1 MGEYKDRSIETIQK
15 DVENNFKKI
24 DKRGTR
30 DDIEIKQA
38 GIQIC
43 WAYIQAIKS
52 DKSMNYGTWALEP
65 FTILQDNLKKEI
77 NNMTERKLLTRNK
90 DEIYNVANRIDNA
103 EREVLKR
110 LRLNN
115 TNRDSRELVKK
126 SEKEHNGKNIFIM
139 EEGSNL
145 KKQTGNLIFTKES
158 NPVKIHDALKGL
170 FENPNQVYQIDYS
183 KCTNPKIKAI
193 MSKLAGTETCYLRYD
208 EKQKTYTIRNQNGD
222 GISNRAYIWEGVRLT
237 PDGVKQWRAYA
248 EDNKKKE
255 QLSNTSID
263 KVNLLTELEQAMP
276 STKNLSHENRE
287 KLVSATDERLL
298 KLLVDNRKLWY
309 ELHSE
314 PISKL
319 HFATGLMELHL
330 ISGSTERDEIIWK
343 KENKDKLGNAIYDFL
358 DGNEGEYKK
367 YLTQRVHALRQ
378 KLDPLTKITKINVEG
393 PVNNK
398 EKLDKWNILYWIEIF
413 KTTIDKFRESE
424 GDSRLDDDDKYL
436 TKMKQILQ
444 NAEASIKDAENLSKD
459 TIVKNIINPL
469 WNEWAK
475 FKNIGKKISD
485 GNWIVRDNPVYAT
498 HYNYLKNIFFGKKDQ
513 QINNLRKL
521 WNLNRVFDK
530 TETSH
535 LGDEIAK
542 HSDQIDIKT
551 NNQDI
556 NKCLDTIKSKL
567 SAKIDNNGNYTNTKF
582 LDGAY
587 SAAANGRDS
596 LMSWLA
602 QNKMIPANWIN
613 TPLDK
618 DTLKSFD
625 DLCAKLNQ
633 QNELAKNPPETL
645 QSLKEKQHA
654 EKIKLEQKG
663 SKSEDD
669 RKRLQALDFLEKHP
683 EEQKRINQT
692 TLDSLK
698 KELKYGGLV
707 ELTNSCLLKP
717 FVENWWGAKG
727 KNADVYN
734 DIIGYG
740 LWDLN
745 DENAK
750 IAGEIM
756 VEITITVVIAV
767 ATAGMWGAIVAGM
780 LRGLSTGARAAR
792 WVRLANTIRKIVTI
806 WQRSYKALNWAGRA
820 TKLWLQASGLLL
832 EGTAFNAASTMVHS
846 ATQGTSFDTL
856 NLNPLAKENLKTAAF
871 LGALSVSN
879 QLAHTV
885 WKAWAS
891 TRIGINLQKGL
902 EAAKLAKPAARWGQV
917 ASELWAMLAAEQAI
931 NFSFGHDVID
941 PKTWEVHTE
950 RSLLAPTQQ
959 DLIQMIGM
967 ILAFKMVKP
976 ALWHRIEQKMNNGT
990 LEICRSVNPK
1000 EVLVRDKVSQKVVPL
1015 QKYIDSQYN
1024 NYKKTP
1030 EQYKLRNHNQWR
1042 EKQSKHELEILKAQ
1056 EVISKNLNL
1065 LNSPAMKTLGEAK
1078 DIVNLSPND
1087 IKRIQREIWLK
1098 WKEVDG
1104 VFGPKSREALNRYLE
1119 TRKATPETQPT
1130 SKEQAL
1136 FDQFSDKIFS
1146 KEGVKIWNDTY
1157 QYVFEQN
1164 MTANANRKGRIK
1176 LIKNGQTIRSVESDI
1191 NKLPDN
1197 ANGTGFKEHF
1207 NQLREQYINEN
1218 MKVKQNNSSKENFNT
1233 PETSENNLNQQINT
1247 LQKEITQLKGSTSL
1261 SHNDYFTHNKH
1272 NLVGKKFWIDWV
1284 KYEASH
1290 LNKDWSLQIK
1300 QVDWNQN
1307 FSISSFK
1314 QLYDKGQVNWFSDTG
1329 PGSLKSSERNNHD
1342 FLQKL
1347 FNWEKQFLKDNA
1359 RNKELL
1365 RQKESELTE
1374 LKQKVNEID
1383 IKRDSS
1389 DPFKEAK
1396 ESMTPEQKENR
1407 DTSSKTIDLN
1417 FQKAEKW
1424 EINWKSIKLDWV
1436 TKTRRHSVLFMEVT
1450 RNAISRRS
1458 KQNLKIDKS
1467 FVLKLKEKLGEIKK
1481 QFKDLL
1487 SKFWEQWQYLN
1498 KKIDEFLKK
1507 EDLPNNKEKKEDLP
1521 NNKEKEEPLQK
1532 ENPSSN
1538 KEGIDFQQD
1547 LLVKQYF
1554 KDYWKPEHKIEIGN
1568 GVILETTNVI
1578 EQGSRKYL
1586 IWYVKKGSDLHL
1598 RLFYRSNSEGV
1609 WRSCPWNRLDSM
1621 FSKWEEILNSSYE
1634 TTTRVDPRIGK
1645 QFDNLPVTTYEGGIN
1660 PISGHSGVE
1669 PYERYQS
1676 FTPLRKEMISEVN
1689 VKKLSRYDNAV
1700 KFYMGKESS
1709 DVILA
1714 YNSLE
1719 IPWLDYKAMSPKSWA
1734 NYSYQHDFLWN
1745 VEVEVYS
1752 MQYNGKPVDIHFARS
1767 EQSPD
1772 KVWIENIV
1780 YSDAKLNSFGIYDKQ
1795 INAGPLT
1802 AKPIDYESQV
1812 PFDMR
1817 WNPHLWGNY
1826 IDIRDLYQGTPII
1839 KQYKQLKN
1847 IQS

>member
-1 MGEYKDRSIETIQK
+1 MGEYKDRSIATIQH
-15 DVENNFKKI
+15 DVEKQFDKIEKKNGI
-24 DKRGTR
+24 WIR
-30 DDIEIKQA
+30 DDLEIAQA
-38 GIQIC
+38 GIKIC
-43 WAYIQAIKS
+43 WAYIHAIKS
-52 DKSMNYGTWALEP
+52 DKSMNYGKWALGPLRELQKQLQTEIDTTMTGRKF
-65 FTILQDNLKKEI
+65 FTN
-77 NNMTERKLLTRNK
+77 NK
-90 DEIYNVANRIDNA
+90 DQIYNIANRIDNA
-103 EREVLKR
+103 EREVLKM
-110 LRLNN
+110 LWLNN
-115 TNRDSRELVKK
+115 TNRDSRNVVKK
-126 SEKEHNGKNIFIM
+126 AQEVHKGKKIFTM
-139 EEGSNL
+139 EGGENY
-145 KKQTGNLIFTKES
+145 KNQTGNIIFTKEA

-208 EKQKTYTIRNQNGD
+208 AKQKTYTIRNQNGD

-263 KVNLLTELEQAMP
+263 KSNLLKELKEAMP
-276 STKNLSHENRE
+276 STEKLSANNRE
-287 KLVSATDERLL
+287 KLVKETDRRLWE
-298 KLLVDNRKLWY
+298 LLVDARRLWY
-309 ELHSE
+309 ELHNE

-319 HFATGLMELHL
+319 HFGSGLMELHL

-343 KENKDKLGNAIYDFL
+343 DDNTKLDNTKLDKAKLDKAIYDFL

-367 YLTQRVHALRQ
+367 YLTQRVNKIWQ
-378 KLDPLTKITKINVEG
+378 KLAPLTKVTKINVEG

-413 KTTIDKFRESE
+413 KTTIDNFRASE
-424 GDSRLDDDDKYL
+424 GDSRLDNDDKYL

-444 NAEASIKDAENLSKD
+444 NAESSIKDAKNLSKD

-469 WNEWAK
+469 WSEWAK
-475 FKNIGKKISD
+475 FKNIVKTIS
-485 GNWIVRDNPVYAT
+485 GGSWMVRKNPVYYT
-498 HYNYLKNIFFGKKDQ
+498 HYNYLINIFFGKKAE
-513 QINNLRKL
+513 QINSLRQL

-542 HSDQIDIKT
+542 HADQIDIKT

-556 NKCLDTIKSKL
+556 NKCINTIKSKL

-613 TPLDK
+613 TSLDK

-633 QNELAKNPPETL
+633 QKKLAENPPETL

-683 EEQKRINQT
+683 EEQKRINQA
-692 TLDSLK
+692 TLNSLK

-727 KNADVYN
+727 KNANVYN

-740 LWDLN
+740 LWDLS

-750 IAGEIM
+750 IAGEII
-756 VEITITVVIAV
+756 VEIAITVAIAV
-767 ATAGMWGAIVAGM
+767 ATGGMWGAIVAGM
-780 LRGLSTGARAAR
+780 LRGLATGARAAR
-792 WVRLANTIRKIVTI
+792 WVRLANTIRKVVTI
-806 WQRSYKALNWAGRA
+806 WQRSYKALNWTGRA
-820 TKLWLQASGLLL
+820 AKLWLQASGLLL
-832 EGTAFNAASTMVHS
+832 EGTAFNAASNMVHS
-846 ATQGTSFDTL
+846 AMHGTSFDTL

-871 LGALSVSN
+871 LGALSVGN

-885 WKAWAS
+885 WKVWAS

-917 ASELWAMLAAEQAI
+917 ASELWAMLVAEQAI
-931 NFSFGHDVID
+931 NFCFGHDVID

-950 RSLLAPTQQ
+950 ISPHAPTQQ

-1042 EKQSKHELEILKAQ
+1042 EKQSKHESEIRNAQ
-1056 EVISKNLNL
+1056 ELIIENTNL
-1065 LNSPAMKTLGEAK
+1065 LNSSAMTTLGKAK
-1078 DIVNLSPND
+1078 DIVNLSSND

-1104 VFGPKSREALNRYLE
+1104 VFGPKSREALSRYLE
-1119 TRKATPETQPT
+1119 NLKATPETQT
-1130 SKEQAL
+1130 KSKKQAL

-1146 KEGVKIWNDTY
+1146 KEGVKIWNDSY

-1164 MTANANRKGRIK
+1164 MTANTNRKGRIK

-1197 ANGTGFKEHF
+1197 ANGNGFKKHF
-1207 NQLREQYINEN
+1207 NQLRKQYINEN
-1218 MKVKQNNSSKENFNT
+1218 MKVKQKNPSEENFNA
-1233 PETSENNLNQQINT
+1233 PET
-1247 LQKEITQLKGSTSL
+1247 
-1261 SHNDYFTHNKH
+1261 
-1272 NLVGKKFWIDWV
+1272 
-1284 KYEASH
+1284 
-1290 LNKDWSLQIK
+1290 
-1300 QVDWNQN
+1300 
-1307 FSISSFK
+1307 
-1314 QLYDKGQVNWFSDTG
+1314 
-1329 PGSLKSSERNNHD
+1329 
-1342 FLQKL
+1342 
-1347 FNWEKQFLKDNA
+1347 NA
-1359 RNKELL
+1359 RNNELL
-1365 RQKESELTE
+1365 NQKESEFIE
-1374 LKQKVNEID
+1374 PKQKVNEID

-1407 DTSSKTIDLN
+1407 DKSSKMIDLN

-1424 EINWKSIKLDWV
+1424 ETNWESIKLDWV
-1436 TKTRRHSVLFMEVT
+1436 TKTRWNSVLFMEVT

-1467 FVLKLKEKLGEIKK
+1467 FVLKLKEKLGEIKT

-1507 EDLPNNKEKKEDLP
+1507 ENLPNNKEKK
-1521 NNKEKEEPLQK
+1521 EPLQK

-1547 LLVKQYF
+1547 LLVNQYF
-1554 KDYWKPEHKIEIGN
+1554 EIYWKPEHKIEIGN

-1578 EQGSRKYL
+1578 KQGSRQYL

-1609 WRSCPWNRLDSM
+1609 WRSCPWNRLSPG
-1621 FSKWEEILNSSYE
+1621 FSKWEEIPNSSYE

-1645 QFDNLPVTTYEGGIN
+1645 QFDNLPVTIDVGGIN
-1660 PISGHSGVE
+1660 PILGPSGVE
-1669 PYERYQS
+1669 LYQRYQS
-1676 FTPLRKEMISEVN
+1676 FTPLRKEMISEIN
-1689 VKKLSRYDNAV
+1689 VEKLSRYNNAV
-1700 KFYMGKESS
+1700 EFYMNKDSS

-1752 MQYNGKPVDIHFARS
+1752 MQYNGNPVDIHFARAKH
-1767 EQSPD
+1767 SPD
-1772 KVWIENIV
+1772 KVRIENIV
-1780 YSDAKLNSFGIYDKQ
+1780 YSDAKLNSFGTYDKQ

-1802 AKPIDYESQV
+1802 AKPIDYDSQV

-1817 WNPHLWGNY
+1817 WNPHLWRDY
-1826 IDIRDLYQGTPII
+1826 IDIRDLYQGNPII

>member
-1 MGEYKDRSIETIQK
+1 MTTYQDRTIETIQK
-15 DVENNFKKI
+15 DVENSFKKI

-30 DDIEIKQA
+30 DDLEIAQA

-43 WAYIQAIKS
+43 WAYIHAIKS
-52 DKSMNYGTWALEP
+52 DKSLNYGKWALEP
-65 FTILQDNLKKEI
+65 LRKLQEELKGKI
-77 NNMTERKLLTRNK
+77 KTMTESKLFTNNK
-90 DEIYNVANRIDNA
+90 DQIYNTANKIDNA
-103 EREVLKR
+103 EKEVLKR
-110 LRLNN
+110 LWLNN
-115 TNRDSRELVKK
+115 TNRDSRNIVKK
-126 SEKEHNGKNIFIM
+126 AQEVHKGKKIFTM
-139 EEGSNL
+139 EGGENY
-145 KKQTGNLIFTKES
+145 KNQTGNIIFTKEA
-158 NPVKIHDALKGL
+158 NPSTVKIHDALKGL
-170 FENPNQVYQIDYS
+170 FKNPNQVYQIDYS

-208 EKQKTYTIRNQNGD
+208 AKQKTYTIRNQNGD
-222 GISNRAYIWEGVRLT
+222 GISNRAYIWEGVRLI

-255 QLSNTSID
+255 QLSNISID
-263 KVNLLTELEQAMP
+263 KDNLLKELKEAMP
-276 STKNLSHENRE
+276 STE
-287 KLVSATDERLL
+287 KLNVNDRETLVKKTDKRLWE
-298 KLLVDNRKLWY
+298 LLVDARRLWY
-309 ELHSE
+309 ELHNE

-319 HFATGLMELHL
+319 HFDSGLMELHL

-343 KENKDKLGNAIYDFL
+343 DDNTKLDNTKLDKAIYDFL
-358 DGNEGEYKK
+358 DRNEGEYKK
-367 YLTQRVHALRQ
+367 YLTQRVHKIWQ
-378 KLDPLTKITKINVEG
+378 KLAPLTKVTKINVEG

-413 KTTIDKFRESE
+413 KNTIDNFRASE
-424 GDSRLDDDDKYL
+424 GDSLFDNDDRYL
-436 TKMKQILQ
+436 TNMKQILQ
-444 NAEASIKDAENLSKD
+444 NAESSIKDAKNLSKD

-469 WNEWAK
+469 WSEWAK
-475 FKNIGKKISD
+475 FKNIHKTISD
-485 GNWIVRDNPVYAT
+485 GNWRVIDNPNYTT
-498 HYNYLKNIFFGKKDQ
+498 HYNYLKNIFFGKKAE
-513 QINNLRKL
+513 QINSLRQL
-521 WNLNRVFDK
+521 WNLNRIFDK

-542 HSDQIDIKT
+542 YADKIDIKT
-551 NNQDI
+551 NNQEI
-556 NKCLDTIKSKL
+556 NKCIDTIKTKL

-613 TPLDK
+613 TSLDK

-633 QNELAKNPPETL
+633 QKKLAKNPPETL

-654 EKIKLEQKG
+654 EKLKLEQKG

-683 EEQKRINQT
+683 KEQKRINQA

-740 LWDLN
+740 LWDLS

-750 IAGEIM
+750 IAGEII
-756 VEITITVVIAV
+756 VEIAITAAIAV
-767 ATAGMWGAIVAGM
+767 ATGGMWGAIVAGM
-780 LRGLSTGARAAR
+780 LRGLATGARAAR
-792 WVRLANTIRKIVTI
+792 WVRLANMIRKIVTI
-806 WQRSYKALNWAGRA
+806 WQRSYKALNWTGRA

-832 EGTAFNAASTMVHS
+832 EGTAFNAASTMVH
-846 ATQGTSFDTL
+846 AAMQGTSLDNL
-856 NLNPLAKENLKTAAF
+856 NLNPTSTENLKTAAF
-871 LGALSVSN
+871 LGALSVGN
-879 QLAHTV
+879 QITQTLWKV
-885 WKAWAS
+885 WGS

-902 EAAKLAKPAARWGQV
+902 KAAKLANPAARWGQV
-917 ASELWAMLAAEQAI
+917 VSELWAMLAAEQAI

-950 RSLLAPTQQ
+950 RSADAPTQQ

-976 ALWHRIEQKMNNGT
+976 TLWHRIEQKMNHGT

-1042 EKQSKHELEILKAQ
+1042 EKQSKHESEIRNAK
-1056 EVISKNLNL
+1056 EVISKNPNL
-1065 LNSPAMKTLGEAK
+1065 LNSPAMRSLGEAK

-1087 IKRIQREIWLK
+1087 IRRIQKEIWLK

-1119 TRKATPETQPT
+1119 NLKVTPEAQPT
-1130 SKEQAL
+1130 SKDQDL
-1136 FDQFSDKIFS
+1136 SDQFSDKIFS

-1164 MTANANRKGRIK
+1164 MTANANRKGSIK

-1197 ANGTGFKEHF
+1197 ANGTGFKERF
-1207 NQLREQYINEN
+1207 NQLRKQYITEN
-1218 MKVKQNNSSKENFNT
+1218 TKVNQNNSSKKNFNA
-1233 PETSENNLNQQINT
+1233 PETSENNLNQQIDIN
-1247 LQKEITQLKGSTSL
+1247 QKETSSLEGSGRL
-1261 SHNDYFTHNKH
+1261 SHNDYFTQHKQS
-1272 NLVGKKFWIDWV
+1272 LVGKKFWIDWV

-1314 QLYDKGQVNWFSDTG
+1314 QLYDKGQVNGFSDTG
-1329 PGSLKSSERNNHD
+1329 PGSLKSFERNNHD

-1347 FNWEKQFLKDNA
+1347 FNWEKQFLNDNA

-1365 RQKESELTE
+1365 NQKEA
-1374 LKQKVNEID
+1374 
-1383 IKRDSS
+1383 

-1424 EINWKSIKLDWV
+1424 EINWESIKLDWV
-1436 TKTRRHSVLFMEVT
+1436 TKTQWNSVLFMEVT

-1467 FVLKLKEKLGEIKK
+1467 FVLKLKEKLGEIKI

-1498 KKIDEFLKK
+1498 KKIDDFLKK
-1507 EDLPNNKEKKEDLP
+1507 EDLANNKEKKEDLP

-1547 LLVKQYF
+1547 LLVKQYSEI
-1554 KDYWKPEHKIEIGN
+1554 YWKPKHKIEIGN
-1568 GVILETTNVI
+1568 GVILETTDVI
-1578 EQGSRKYL
+1578 QQDSRQYL

-1609 WRSCPWNRLDSM
+1609 WRSCPWNRLDSG
-1621 FSKWEEILNSSYE
+1621 FSKWEEIPNYSYE

-1660 PISGHSGVE
+1660 PISGPSGVE
-1669 PYERYQS
+1669 LYKRYQS
-1676 FTPLRKEMISEVN
+1676 FTPLRKEMISEIN
-1689 VKKLSRYDNAV
+1689 VEKLSRYDNAV
-1700 KFYMGKESS
+1700 EFYINKHSS
-1709 DVILA
+1709 EVTSA
-1714 YNSLE
+1714 YDSLE

-1752 MQYNGKPVDIHFARS
+1752 MQYNGKPVDIHFART

-1802 AKPIDYESQV
+1802 AKPIDYERQV

-1817 WNPHLWGNY
+1817 WNPHLWGKY

-1847 IQS
+1847 ISS

>member
-15 DVENNFKKI
+15 DVKEQFNKIEENN
-24 DKRGTR
+24 GAWTR
-30 DDIEIKQA
+30 DDIEIRQA

-43 WAYIQAIKS
+43 WAYIQAIQS
-52 DKSMNYGTWALEP
+52 DKSMNYGKWALEP

-77 NNMTERKLLTRNK
+77 RNMTERRRLTHNK

-358 DGNEGEYKK
+358 DENEGEYKK

-1347 FNWEKQFLKDNA
+1347 FNWEKQILKDNA

-1365 RQKESELTE
+1365 RQKES
-1374 LKQKVNEID
+1374 
-1383 IKRDSS
+1383 
-1389 DPFKEAK
+1389 
-1396 ESMTPEQKENR
+1396 
-1407 DTSSKTIDLN
+1407 
-1417 FQKAEKW
+1417 
-1424 EINWKSIKLDWV
+1424 
-1436 TKTRRHSVLFMEVT
+1436 
-1450 RNAISRRS
+1450 
-1458 KQNLKIDKS
+1458 
-1467 FVLKLKEKLGEIKK
+1467 
-1481 QFKDLL
+1481 
-1487 SKFWEQWQYLN
+1487 
-1498 KKIDEFLKK
+1498 
-1507 EDLPNNKEKKEDLP
+1507 
-1521 NNKEKEEPLQK
+1521 
-1532 ENPSSN
+1532 
-1538 KEGIDFQQD
+1538 
-1547 LLVKQYF
+1547 
-1554 KDYWKPEHKIEIGN
+1554 
-1568 GVILETTNVI
+1568 
-1578 EQGSRKYL
+1578 
-1586 IWYVKKGSDLHL
+1586 
-1598 RLFYRSNSEGV
+1598 
-1609 WRSCPWNRLDSM
+1609 
-1621 FSKWEEILNSSYE
+1621 
-1634 TTTRVDPRIGK
+1634 
-1645 QFDNLPVTTYEGGIN
+1645 
-1660 PISGHSGVE
+1660 
-1669 PYERYQS
+1669 
-1676 FTPLRKEMISEVN
+1676 
-1689 VKKLSRYDNAV
+1689 
-1700 KFYMGKESS
+1700 
-1709 DVILA
+1709 
-1714 YNSLE
+1714 
-1719 IPWLDYKAMSPKSWA
+1719 
-1734 NYSYQHDFLWN
+1734 
-1745 VEVEVYS
+1745 
-1752 MQYNGKPVDIHFARS
+1752 
-1767 EQSPD
+1767 
-1772 KVWIENIV
+1772 
-1780 YSDAKLNSFGIYDKQ
+1780 
-1795 INAGPLT
+1795 
-1802 AKPIDYESQV
+1802 
-1812 PFDMR
+1812 
-1817 WNPHLWGNY
+1817 
-1826 IDIRDLYQGTPII
+1826 
-1839 KQYKQLKN
+1839 
-1847 IQS
+1847 

>member
-1 MGEYKDRSIETIQK
+1 MTTYQDRSIETIQK
-15 DVENNFKKI
+15 DVENRFKKI

-30 DDIEIKQA
+30 DDLEIAQA

-43 WAYIQAIKS
+43 WAYIHAIKS
-52 DKSMNYGTWALEP
+52 DKSLNYGKWALDP
-65 FTILQDNLKKEI
+65 L
-77 NNMTERKLLTRNK
+77 RKLQEELKEDIKVMTTPKLFTNNK
-90 DEIYNVANRIDNA
+90 DQIYNTANKIDNA
-103 EREVLKR
+103 EKEVLKR
-110 LRLNN
+110 LWLNN
-115 TNRDSRELVKK
+115 TNRDSRNIVKK
-126 SEKEHNGKNIFIM
+126 AQEVHKGKKIFTM
-139 EEGSNL
+139 EGGENY
-145 KKQTGNLIFTKES
+145 KNQTGNIIFTKEA
-158 NPVKIHDALKGL
+158 NPSTVKIHDALKGL
-170 FENPNQVYQIDYS
+170 FKNPNQVYQIDYS

-208 EKQKTYTIRNQNGD
+208 AKQKTYTIRNQNGD
-222 GISNRAYIWEGVRLT
+222 GISNRAYIWEGVRLI

-255 QLSNTSID
+255 QLSKNASID
-263 KVNLLTELEQAMP
+263 KNNLLKELKEAMP
-276 STKNLSHENRE
+276 STE
-287 KLVSATDERLL
+287 KLNANDRETLVKETDRRLWE
-298 KLLVDNRKLWY
+298 LLVDARRLWY
-309 ELHSE
+309 ELHNE

-319 HFATGLMELHL
+319 HFDSGLMELHL

-343 KENKDKLGNAIYDFL
+343 DDNTKLDNTKLDKAKLDKAIYDFL

-367 YLTQRVHALRQ
+367 YLTQRVHKIWQ
-378 KLDPLTKITKINVEG
+378 KLAPLTKVTKINVEG
-393 PVNNK
+393 AVNNK

-413 KTTIDKFRESE
+413 KNTIDNFRASE
-424 GDSRLDDDDKYL
+424 GNSLFDNDDRYL
-436 TKMKQILQ
+436 TNMKQILQ
-444 NAEASIKDAENLSKD
+444 NAESSIKDAKNLSKD

-469 WNEWAK
+469 WSKWAK
-475 FKNIGKKISD
+475 FKNIHKTISD
-485 GNWIVRDNPVYAT
+485 GNWRVIDNPNYTT
-498 HYNYLKNIFFGKKDQ
+498 HYNYLKNIFFGKKAE
-513 QINNLRKL
+513 QINSLRQL
-521 WNLNRVFDK
+521 WNLNRIFDK

-542 HSDQIDIKT
+542 YADKIDIKT
-551 NNQDI
+551 NNQEI
-556 NKCLDTIKSKL
+556 NKCIDTIKTKL
-567 SAKIDNNGNYTNTKF
+567 SAQIDNNGNYTNTKF

-613 TPLDK
+613 TSLDK

-633 QNELAKNPPETL
+633 QKKLAKNPPETL

-654 EKIKLEQKG
+654 EKLKLEQKG

-683 EEQKRINQT
+683 EEQKRINQA

-707 ELTNSCLLKP
+707 ALTNSCLLKP

-740 LWDLN
+740 LWDLS

-750 IAGEIM
+750 IAGEII
-756 VEITITVVIAV
+756 VEIAITVAIAV
-767 ATAGMWGAIVAGM
+767 ATGGMGGAIVAGM
-780 LRGLSTGARAAR
+780 LRGLATGARAAR

-806 WQRSYKALNWAGRA
+806 WQRSYKALNWTGRA

-832 EGTAFNAASTMVHS
+832 EGTAFNAASNMVHS
-846 ATQGTSFDTL
+846 AMHGTSFDTL

-879 QLAHTV
+879 YLTSIV
-885 WKAWAS
+885 WKVWGS

-902 EAAKLAKPAARWGQV
+902 KAAKLAKPAARWGQV
-917 ASELWAMLAAEQAI
+917 ASELWAMIAAEQAI

-950 RSLLAPTQQ
+950 KSIHAPTQQ

-967 ILAFKMVKP
+967 ILAFKHVNP
-976 ALWHRIEQKMNNGT
+976 TLWHRIEQKMNNRT

-1000 EVLVRDKVSQKVVPL
+1000 EVLIRDKTSQKVVPL

-1024 NYKKTP
+1024 NYKMTP

-1042 EKQSKHELEILKAQ
+1042 EKQSKHESEIRNAKKLII
-1056 EVISKNLNL
+1056 ENTNL
-1065 LNSPAMKTLGEAK
+1065 LKSPAMRSLGEAK

-1104 VFGPKSREALNRYLE
+1104 VFGPKSREALSRYLE
-1119 TRKATPETQPT
+1119 NLKATP
-1130 SKEQAL
+1130 
-1136 FDQFSDKIFS
+1136 
-1146 KEGVKIWNDTY
+1146 
-1157 QYVFEQN
+1157 
-1164 MTANANRKGRIK
+1164 
-1176 LIKNGQTIRSVESDI
+1176 
-1191 NKLPDN
+1191 
-1197 ANGTGFKEHF
+1197 
-1207 NQLREQYINEN
+1207 NEN
-1218 MKVKQNNSSKENFNT
+1218 MKVNQNNSSKENFNA
-1233 PETSENNLNQQINT
+1233 PKTSENNLNQEIDIN
-1247 LQKEITQLKGSTSL
+1247 QKETSSLEGSGKF
-1261 SHNDYFTHNKH
+1261 SHNDYFTQHKQS
-1272 NLVGKKFWIDWV
+1272 LVGKKFWIDWV

-1329 PGSLKSSERNNHD
+1329 PGSLKSFERNNHD

-1347 FNWEKQFLKDNA
+1347 FNWEKQFLNDNA

-1365 RQKESELTE
+1365 NQKEA
-1374 LKQKVNEID
+1374 
-1383 IKRDSS
+1383 

-1407 DTSSKTIDLN
+1407 DTSSKMIDLN

-1424 EINWKSIKLDWV
+1424 EINWESIKLDWV
-1436 TKTRRHSVLFMEVT
+1436 TKTQWNSVLFMEVT

-1467 FVLKLKEKLGEIKK
+1467 FVLKLKEKLGEIKT

-1498 KKIDEFLKK
+1498 KKIDDFL
-1507 EDLPNNKEKKEDLP
+1507 KKEDLP

-1554 KDYWKPEHKIEIGN
+1554 KDYWKPKHKIEIGN

-1578 EQGSRKYL
+1578 KQGSREYL

-1609 WRSCPWNRLDSM
+1609 WRSCPWNRSEGG
-1621 FSKWEEILNSSYE
+1621 FSKWEGIPNYSYE

-1645 QFDNLPVTTYEGGIN
+1645 QFDKLPVTIDVRGIN
-1660 PISGHSGVE
+1660 PISGPRGVE
-1669 PYERYQS
+1669 SSERYQS
-1676 FTPLRKEMISEVN
+1676 FEPLREEMKVEIN
-1689 VKKLSRYDNAV
+1689 VEKLSYYDNAV
-1700 KFYMGKESS
+1700 EFYMNKHSS
-1709 DVILA
+1709 EVTSA
-1714 YNSLE
+1714 YDSLE
-1719 IPWLDYKAMSPKSWA
+1719 IPWLDYKAMSPKPWA

-1752 MQYNGKPVDIHFARS
+1752 MQYNGKPVDIHFARAK
-1767 EQSPD
+1767 QSPD

-1780 YSDAKLNSFGIYDKQ
+1780 YSDAKLNSFGTYDKQ

-1802 AKPIDYESQV
+1802 AKPIDYERQV

-1817 WNPHLWGNY
+1817 WNPHLWGHY

-1847 IQS
+1847 I

>member
-1 MGEYKDRSIETIQK
+1 MQ
-15 DVENNFKKI
+15 
-24 DKRGTR
+24 
-30 DDIEIKQA
+30 
-38 GIQIC
+38 
-43 WAYIQAIKS
+43 
-52 DKSMNYGTWALEP
+52 
-65 FTILQDNLKKEI
+65 
-77 NNMTERKLLTRNK
+77 
-90 DEIYNVANRIDNA
+90 
-103 EREVLKR
+103 REVLKR

-139 EEGSNL
+139 EGGSNL
-145 KKQTGNLIFTKES
+145 TKQTGNLIFTKES

-170 FENPNQVYQIDYS
+170 FKNPNQFYQIDYS
-183 KCTNPKIKAI
+183 KCTHPKIKAI

-208 EKQKTYTIRNQNGD
+208 AEQKTYTIRNQNGD
-222 GISNRAYIWEGVRLT
+222 GISNRAYIWEGVRLI
-237 PDGVKQWRAYA
+237 PDGVRQWRGYA
-248 EDNKKKE
+248 EEKKNKE
-255 QLSNTSID
+255 YLSKNASID
-263 KVNLLTELEQAMP
+263 KNNLLKELEKSMP
-276 STKNLSHENRE
+276 STKELSVTDRE
-287 KLVSATDERLL
+287 KLLKETDKRLWY
-298 KLLVDNRKLWY
+298 LLAQAKKLWY
-309 ELHSE
+309 ELHNE

-319 HFATGLMELHL
+319 QLSSWLMELHL
-330 ISGSTERDEIIWK
+330 ISWSSERDEKIWT
-343 KENKDKLGNAIYDFL
+343 NNNVLGEKIYDFL
-358 DGNEGEYKK
+358 DGNEGEYKT
-367 YLTQRVHALRQ
+367 YLTQRVHALWQ
-378 KLDPLTKITKINVEG
+378 KLDPLTKITKINVEW

-398 EKLDKWNILYWIEIF
+398 EKLDKWNILYWIEIL
-413 KTTIDKFRESE
+413 KTTIDNFRASE
-424 GDSRLDDDDKYL
+424 GDSRLDNDDKYL
-436 TKMKQILQ
+436 TKMKKILQ
-444 NAEASIKDAENLSKD
+444 NAESSIKDAENLSKVN
-459 TIVKNIINPL
+459 IIKNIINPL
-469 WNEWAK
+469 WSEWAK
-475 FKNIGKKISD
+475 FKNIHKTISD
-485 GNWIVRDNPVYAT
+485 GNWRVIDNPNYTT
-498 HYNYLKNIFFGKKDQ
+498 HYNYLKNVFFGKKDQ
-513 QINNLRKL
+513 QINSLRQL
-521 WNLNRVFDK
+521 WNLNRIFDK

-542 HSDQIDIKT
+542 HADEIDIKT
-551 NNQDI
+551 NNQEI
-556 NKCLDTIKSKL
+556 NKCIDTIKTKL
-567 SAKIDNNGNYTNTKF
+567 SAQIDKKGNYTNTKF

-602 QNKMIPANWIN
+602 QNKMIPTSWIN
-613 TPLDK
+613 TSLDK

-625 DLCAKLNQ
+625 DLCSKLNQ
-633 QNELAKNPPETL
+633 QKKLAENPPETL

-654 EKIKLEQKG
+654 EKIKLEQKA

-669 RKRLQALDFLEKHP
+669 LKRLQALDFLEKHP
-683 EEQKRINQT
+683 EEQKRINQA

-707 ELTNSCLLKP
+707 ELTNSCLLKS

-740 LWDLN
+740 LWDLS

-750 IAGEIM
+750 IAGEII
-756 VEITITVVIAV
+756 VEIAITVAIAV
-767 ATAGMWGAIVAGM
+767 ATGGMWGAIVAGM
-780 LRGLSTGARAAR
+780 LRGLATGARAAR
-792 WVRLANTIRKIVTI
+792 WVKLANTIRKVVTI
-806 WQRSYKALNWAGRA
+806 WQRSYKALNWTGRA

-832 EGTAFNAASTMVHS
+832 EGTAFNAASNMVHS
-846 ATQGTSFDTL
+846 AMHGTSLDTL
-856 NLNPLAKENLKTAAF
+856 NLNPLAKENIKTAAF

-885 WKAWAS
+885 WKVWAS

-902 EAAKLAKPAARWGQV
+902 ETAKLTAPTARWGQV
-917 ASELWAMLAAEQAI
+917 ASELWAMIAAEQAI
-931 NFSFGHDVID
+931 NLTFGHDVID
-941 PKTWEVHTE
+941 PETWEVKTE
-950 RSLLAPTQQ
+950 KSLHAPTQQ

-976 ALWHRIEQKMNNGT
+976 TLWHRIEQKMNNGT
-990 LEICRSVNPK
+990 LEICRSINPK
-1000 EVLVRDKVSQKVVPL
+1000 EVLVRDKASQKVIPL
-1015 QKYIDSQYN
+1015 QEYIDSQYN
-1024 NYKKTP
+1024 NYKMSP

-1056 EVISKNLNL
+1056 EVISTNPNL
-1065 LNSPAMKTLGEAK
+1065 LTSQAMRTLGEAK

-1104 VFGPKSREALNRYLE
+1104 IFGPKSSEALSRYLE
-1119 TRKATPETQPT
+1119 TLKTAPEAQPT
-1130 SKEQAL
+1130 SKEQDL

-1218 MKVKQNNSSKENFNT
+1218 IKEKQNNTSMENMNT
-1233 PETSENNLNQQINT
+1233 PEISENNFTQQIDLT
-1247 LQKEITQLKGSTSL
+1247 QKETSL
-1261 SHNDYFTHNKH
+1261 PEERARRSYNEYFTQHKQS
-1272 NLVGKKFWIDWV
+1272 LVGKKFWIDWV

-1300 QVDWNQN
+1300 QVDGNQN

-1329 PGSLKSSERNNHD
+1329 PGSLKRFERNNHD
-1342 FLQKL
+1342 LLQKL
-1347 FNWEKQFLKDNA
+1347 FNWEKQFLKENSN
-1359 RNKELL
+1359 NKELL
-1365 RQKESELTE
+1365 KQKESELTE

-1407 DTSSKTIDLN
+1407 DKSSKTIDLN

-1424 EINWKSIKLDWV
+1424 ETNWESIKLDWV
-1436 TKTRRHSVLFMEVT
+1436 TKTRWNSILFMEVT

-1467 FVLKLKEKLGEIKK
+1467 FVLKLKEKLGEIKT

-1487 SKFWEQWQYLN
+1487 RKFWKEWQYLN

-1507 EDLPNNKEKKEDLP
+1507 EDLPNNKEKKEP
-1521 NNKEKEEPLQK
+1521 FQK
-1532 ENPSSN
+1532 ENPFSN
-1538 KEGIDFQQD
+1538 KEGIDFQQKQ
-1547 LLVKQYF
+1547 LVNRYF
-1554 KDYWKPEHKIEIGN
+1554 KIYWKPEHKIEIGN

-1578 EQGSRKYL
+1578 EQGSRQYL

-1609 WRSCPWNRLDSM
+1609 WRSCPWNRLDRG
-1621 FSKWEEILNSSYE
+1621 FSKWEEIPNSSYE

-1645 QFDNLPVTTYEGGIN
+1645 QFDNLPVTIDVGGIN
-1660 PISGHSGVE
+1660 PILGPSGVE
-1669 PYERYQS
+1669 LYQRYQS
-1676 FTPLRKEMISEVN
+1676 FTPLRKEMISEIN
-1689 VKKLSRYDNAV
+1689 VEKLSRYNNAV
-1700 KFYMGKESS
+1700 EFYMNKDSS

-1752 MQYNGKPVDIHFARS
+1752 MQYNGNPVDIHFARAK
-1767 EQSPD
+1767 QSPD

-1780 YSDAKLNSFGIYDKQ
+1780 YSDAELNSFGTYDKQ

-1802 AKPIDYESQV
+1802 AKPIDYKSQV
-1812 PFDMR
+1812 PFDMI
-1817 WNPHLWGNY
+1817 WNPRLWENY

-1847 IQS
+1847 IES

>member
-1 MGEYKDRSIETIQK
+1 MTAYQDRSIETIQK
-15 DVENNFKKI
+15 DVENRFKKI
-24 DKRGTR
+24 DKRGIR
-30 DDIEIKQA
+30 DDLEIAQA
-38 GIQIC
+38 GIKTC
-43 WAYIQAIKS
+43 WAYIHSIKS
-52 DKSMNYGTWALEP
+52 DKSINYGEWALSP
-65 FTILQDNLKKEI
+65 LRDLQTKLQTEI
-77 NNMTERKLLTRNK
+77 NAMTDTKLFTNNK
-90 DEIYNVANRIDNA
+90 DQLYQIANRIDNA

-110 LRLNN
+110 LGLNN
-115 TNRDSRELVKK
+115 TNRDSREIVKR

-139 EEGSNL
+139 EWGSNPT
-145 KKQTGNLIFTKES
+145 KQTGNLIFTKES
-158 NPVKIHDALKGL
+158 NPLKIHDALKGL
-170 FENPNQVYQIDYS
+170 FKNPDQVYQIDYS
-183 KCTNPKIKAI
+183 KCTNEKIKTI
-193 MSKLAGTETCYLRYD
+193 MNKLAGSDKTYLRYD
-208 EKQKTYTIRNQNGD
+208 KEQKTYTIRDQEGN
-222 GISNRAYIWEGVRLT
+222 GISNRAYIWEGVRLV
-237 PDGVKQWRAYA
+237 PDGIKQWRAYA
-248 EDNKKKE
+248 EEKKNKE
-255 QLSNTSID
+255 DLSKNASIE
-263 KVNLLTELEQAMP
+263 KNNLIKELEKAMP
-276 STKNLSHENRE
+276 STKELSVTDRE
-287 KLVSATDERLL
+287 KLARETDKRLWY
-298 KLLVDNRKLWY
+298 LLAQAKKLWY
-309 ELHSE
+309 ELHNE

-319 HFATGLMELHL
+319 HFNSGLMELHL
-330 ISGSTERDEIIWK
+330 ISGSSERDEKIWM
-343 KENKDKLGNAIYDFL
+343 NNTVLGETIYDFL
-358 DGNEGEYKK
+358 DGKEGEYKT

-378 KLDPLTKITKINVEG
+378 KLDPLTKVTKINVEG

-398 EKLDKWNILYWIEIF
+398 EKLDKWNLLYWIEIF

-475 FKNIGKKISD
+475 FKNIVKTIS
-485 GNWIVRDNPVYAT
+485 GGSWMVRKNPVYYT
-498 HYNYLKNIFFGKKDQ
+498 HYNYLKNIFFGKKVE
-513 QINNLRKL
+513 QINSLRQL

-542 HSDQIDIKT
+542 HADQIDIKT

-602 QNKMIPANWIN
+602 QNKMIPTSWIN
-613 TPLDK
+613 TSLDK

-633 QNELAKNPPETL
+633 QKKLAENPPETL

-683 EEQKRINQT
+683 EEQKRINQA

-727 KNADVYN
+727 KNADVY
-734 DIIGYG
+734 
-740 LWDLN
+740 
-745 DENAK
+745 

-756 VEITITVVIAV
+756 VEIAITVAIAV
-767 ATAGMWGAIVAGM
+767 ATGGMWGAIVAGM
-780 LRGLSTGARAAR
+780 LRGLATGARAAR

-806 WQRSYKALNWAGRA
+806 WQRSYKALNWTGRA

-832 EGTAFNAASTMVHS
+832 EGTAFNAASTMVH
-846 ATQGTSFDTL
+846 AAMQGTSLDNL
-856 NLNPLAKENLKTAAF
+856 NLNPTSTENIKTAAF

-879 QLAHTV
+879 QLASIV
-885 WKAWAS
+885 WKVWGS

-902 EAAKLAKPAARWGQV
+902 ETAKLTAPVVRWGQV
-917 ASELWAMLAAEQAI
+917 ASELWAMIAAEQAI

-941 PKTWEVHTE
+941 PTTWEVHTE

-1065 LNSPAMKTLGEAK
+1065 LNSPAMTTLGKAK
-1078 DIVNLSPND
+1078 DIVNLSSND

-1104 VFGPKSREALNRYLE
+1104 VFGPKSSEALSRYLE
-1119 TRKATPETQPT
+1119 TRKVTPETQT
-1130 SKEQAL
+1130 KSKEQDL

-1329 PGSLKSSERNNHD
+1329 PGSLKSFERNNHD

-1365 RQKESELTE
+1365 NQKESELTE

-1407 DTSSKTIDLN
+1407 DKSSKTIDLN

-1424 EINWKSIKLDWV
+1424 ETNWESIKLDWV
-1436 TKTRRHSVLFMEVT
+1436 TKTRWNSVLFMEVT

-1467 FVLKLKEKLGEIKK
+1467 FVLKLKEKLGEIKT

-1507 EDLPNNKEKKEDLP
+1507 EDLPNNKEKKE
-1521 NNKEKEEPLQK
+1521 PLQK

-1547 LLVKQYF
+1547 LLVNQYF
-1554 KDYWKPEHKIEIGN
+1554 EIYWKPKHKIEIGN

-1609 WRSCPWNRLDSM
+1609 WRSCPWNRLDRR
-1621 FSKWEEILNSSYE
+1621 FSKWEEISNYSYE

-1645 QFDNLPVTTYEGGIN
+1645 QFDKLPVTTYEGGIN
-1660 PISGHSGVE
+1660 PISGPSGVE
-1669 PYERYQS
+1669 LSERYQS
-1676 FTPLRKEMISEVN
+1676 FKPLRDEMKAEIIVE
-1689 VKKLSRYDNAV
+1689 KLSYYDNAV
-1700 KFYMGKESS
+1700 EFYMNKHSS
-1709 DVILA
+1709 EVTSA
-1714 YNSLE
+1714 YDSLE

-1734 NYSYQHDFLWN
+1734 NYSYKHEFLWN

-1752 MQYNGKPVDIHFARS
+1752 MQYNGNPVDIHFARA

-1780 YSDAKLNSFGIYDKQ
+1780 YSNAELNSFGTYDKQ

-1802 AKPIDYESQV
+1802 AKPIDYKSQV
-1812 PFDMR
+1812 PFDMI
-1817 WNPHLWGNY
+1817 WNPRLWDNY

>member
-15 DVENNFKKI
+15 DVKEQFNKIEENN
-24 DKRGTR
+24 GAWTR
-30 DDIEIKQA
+30 DDIEIRQA

-43 WAYIQAIKS
+43 WAYIQAIQS
-52 DKSMNYGTWALEP
+52 DKSMNYGKWALEP
-65 FTILQDNLKKEI
+65 FTILQKHLNDEI
-77 NNMTERKLLTRNK
+77 KTMTERKLLTHNK

-263 KVNLLTELEQAMP
+263 KYNLLTELEQAMP
-276 STKNLSHENRE
+276 STKKLSNDDRE
-287 KLVSATDERLL
+287 KLVKATDERLL

-319 HFATGLMELHL
+319 HFDTGLMELHL
-330 ISGSTERDEIIWK
+330 ISGSTERDEIIWTDK
-343 KENKDKLGNAIYDFL
+343 NKDKLGNAIYDFL
-358 DGNEGEYKK
+358 DENEGEYKK

-378 KLDPLTKITKINVEG
+378 KLDPLTKITKINVEE

-424 GDSRLDDDDKYL
+424 GDSRLDNDDKYL

-475 FKNIGKKISD
+475 FKNIAKTIPDERRGE
-485 GNWIVRDNPVYAT
+485 RDNPVYAT
-498 HYNYLKNIFFGKKDQ
+498 HYNYLNNIFFGKKDQ

-669 RKRLQALDFLEKHP
+669 CKRLQALDFLEKHP

-692 TLDSLK
+692 TLDSIK

-750 IAGEIM
+750 IAGEII

-780 LRGLSTGARAAR
+780 LRGLATGARAAR

-806 WQRSYKALNWAGRA
+806 WQRAYKALNWTGRA

-941 PKTWEVHTE
+941 PTTWEVHTE
-950 RSLLAPTQQ
+950 RSLHAPTQQ

-1000 EVLVRDKVSQKVVPL
+1000 EVLVRDKTSQKVVPL

-1024 NYKKTP
+1024 NYKMTP

-1042 EKQSKHELEILKAQ
+1042 EKQSKHESEILKAQ
-1056 EVISKNLNL
+1056 DLIAENPNL
-1065 LNSPAMKTLGEAK
+1065 LKSPAMRTLGKAK

-1104 VFGPKSREALNRYLE
+1104 VFGLKSSEALSRYLE
-1119 TRKATPETQPT
+1119 TRKATPEAQPT
-1130 SKEQAL
+1130 SKKQAL

-1197 ANGTGFKEHF
+1197 ADGTGFKERF
-1207 NQLREQYINEN
+1207 NQLREEYIKEN
-1218 MKVKQNNSSKENFNT
+1218 MKVKQKNPSKKNFNA
-1233 PETSENNLNQQINT
+1233 PETSENNLNQQIDIN
-1247 LQKEITQLKGSTSL
+1247 QKETSSLEGSGRL
-1261 SHNDYFTHNKH
+1261 SHNDYFTQHKQS
-1272 NLVGKKFWIDWV
+1272 LVGKKFWIDWV

-1329 PGSLKSSERNNHD
+1329 PGSLKRFERNNHD
-1342 FLQKL
+1342 LLQKL
-1347 FNWEKQFLKDNA
+1347 FNWEKQFLKENSN
-1359 RNKELL
+1359 NKELL
-1365 RQKESELTE
+1365 KQKESEFIE
-1374 LKQKVNEID
+1374 PKQKLNEID
-1383 IKRDSS
+1383 TEIKL
-1389 DPFKEAK
+1389 KI
-1396 ESMTPEQKENR
+1396 QKIK
-1407 DTSSKTIDLN
+1407 TTIDE
-1417 FQKAEKW
+1417 AIWEYKW
-1424 EINWKSIKLDWV
+1424 KKL
-1436 TKTRRHSVLFMEVT
+1436 LQEF
-1450 RNAISRRS
+1450 
-1458 KQNLKIDKS
+1458 
-1467 FVLKLKEKLGEIKK
+1467 KK
-1481 QFKDLL
+1481 QHSNEEFTQD
-1487 SKFWEQWQYLN
+1487 LN
-1498 KKIDEFLKK
+1498 KFIERA
-1507 EDLPNNKEKKEDLP
+1507 
-1521 NNKEKEEPLQK
+1521 KEKEQTHFTIMRRLESSIPWSKLYEWPPKKAKRIEEKIRNEYLAEGKGLEALSDYTRATLVFDSYEEFSKGIKLLDSLVKSWKLKDFNVKNRVDTWCADMLINIKTPDGYTSEIQFHIPESLIMKESYLGNETINRYKSEKNETLEPFKLTEDIYDLTQNNFSQTEELLLDALNK
-1532 ENPSSN
+1532 QRLEQWLSELHLPKQWDILYSHDLYDINRVLPKNSTEFWKIFWYSNIFQYTDVQTLSN
-1538 KEGIDFQQD
+1538 K
-1547 LLVKQYF
+1547 L
-1554 KDYWKPEHKIEIGN
+1554 
-1568 GVILETTNVI
+1568 TTI
-1578 EQGSRKYL
+1578 
-1586 IWYVKKGSDLHL
+1586 SDNLTNTARNHY
-1598 RLFYRSNSEGV
+1598 FYRI
-1609 WRSCPWNRLDSM
+1609 
-1621 FSKWEEILNSSYE
+1621 SKL
-1634 TTTRVDPRIGK
+1634 
-1645 QFDNLPVTTYEGGIN
+1645 
-1660 PISGHSGVE
+1660 
-1669 PYERYQS
+1669 
-1676 FTPLRKEMISEVN
+1676 
-1689 VKKLSRYDNAV
+1689 
-1700 KFYMGKESS
+1700 
-1709 DVILA
+1709 
-1714 YNSLE
+1714 
-1719 IPWLDYKAMSPKSWA
+1719 
-1734 NYSYQHDFLWN
+1734 
-1745 VEVEVYS
+1745 
-1752 MQYNGKPVDIHFARS
+1752 
-1767 EQSPD
+1767 
-1772 KVWIENIV
+1772 
-1780 YSDAKLNSFGIYDKQ
+1780 
-1795 INAGPLT
+1795 
-1802 AKPIDYESQV
+1802 
-1812 PFDMR
+1812 
-1817 WNPHLWGNY
+1817 
-1826 IDIRDLYQGTPII
+1826 
-1839 KQYKQLKN
+1839 
-1847 IQS
+1847 

>member
-1 MGEYKDRSIETIQK
+1 MGEYKDRSIATIQH
-15 DVENNFKKI
+15 DVEKQFDKIEKKNGI
-24 DKRGTR
+24 WTR
-30 DDIEIKQA
+30 DDLEIAQA
-38 GIQIC
+38 GIKTC
-43 WAYIQAIKS
+43 WAYIHAIKS
-52 DKSMNYGTWALEP
+52 DKSMNYGKWALGPLRE
-65 FTILQDNLKKEI
+65 LQKELQKEI
-77 NNMTERKLLTRNK
+77 DKMSDVRFFTNNK
-90 DEIYNVANRIDNA
+90 DQIYNIANRIDNA
-103 EREVLKR
+103 EKEVLKK
-110 LRLNN
+110 LWLNN
-115 TNRDSRELVKK
+115 TNRDSRNVVKK
-126 SEKEHNGKNIFIM
+126 AQEVHKGKKIFTM
-139 EEGSNL
+139 EGGENY
-145 KKQTGNLIFTKES
+145 KNQTGNIIFTKES

-208 EKQKTYTIRNQNGD
+208 AKQKTYTIRNQNGD

-263 KVNLLTELEQAMP
+263 KYNLLTELENAMP
-276 STKNLSHENRE
+276 STKKLSANDRE
-287 KLVSATDERLL
+287 TLVKETDKRLL
-298 KLLVDNRKLWY
+298 DLLVKARRRWY
-309 ELHSE
+309 ELHNE

-330 ISGSTERDEIIWK
+330 ISGSTERDEIIW
-343 KENKDKLGNAIYDFL
+343 EDETKLGEKIYDFL

-378 KLDPLTKITKINVEG
+378 KLAPLTKVTKINVEG

-413 KTTIDKFRESE
+413 KTTIDKFRASE
-424 GDSRLDDDDKYL
+424 GDSRLDNDDKYL

-444 NAEASIKDAENLSKD
+444 NAESSIKDAKNLSKD

-475 FKNIGKKISD
+475 FKNIHKTISD
-485 GNWIVRDNPVYAT
+485 GNWRVIDNPNYTT
-498 HYNYLKNIFFGKKDQ
+498 HYNYLKNIFFGKKAE
-513 QINNLRKL
+513 QINSLRQL
-521 WNLNRVFDK
+521 WNLNRIFDK

-542 HSDQIDIKT
+542 HANQIDIKT

-556 NKCLDTIKSKL
+556 NKCIDTIKSKL

-613 TPLDK
+613 TSLDK

-633 QNELAKNPPETL
+633 QKKLAKNPPETL

-654 EKIKLEQKG
+654 EKIKLEQKR

-669 RKRLQALDFLEKHP
+669 LKRLQALDFLEKHP
-683 EEQKRINQT
+683 EEQKRINQA

-727 KNADVYN
+727 KNANVYN

-740 LWDLN
+740 LWDLS

-750 IAGEIM
+750 IAGEII
-756 VEITITVVIAV
+756 VEIAITVAIAV
-767 ATAGMWGAIVAGM
+767 ATGGMWGAIVAGM
-780 LRGLSTGARAAR
+780 LRGLATGARAAR
-792 WVRLANTIRKIVTI
+792 WVRLANTIRKVVTI
-806 WQRSYKALNWAGRA
+806 GQRSYKSLKWTGWVQ
-820 TKLWLQASGLLL
+820 KGLLQASGLLL
-832 EGTAFNAASTMVHS
+832 EGTAFNAASNMVHS
-846 ATQGTSFDTL
+846 AMHGTSFDTL

-871 LGALSVSN
+871 LGALSVGN

-885 WKAWAS
+885 WKVWAS

-917 ASELWAMLAAEQAI
+917 ASELWAMFVAEQAI
-931 NFSFGHDVID
+931 NFCFGHDVID
-941 PKTWEVHTE
+941 PKTWEVKTE
-950 RSLLAPTQQ
+950 TSLHAPTQQ

-1024 NYKKTP
+1024 NYKKTS
-1030 EQYKLRNHNQWR
+1030 EQHKLRNHNQWR
-1042 EKQSKHELEILKAQ
+1042 EKQSKHESEILKAQ
-1056 EVISKNLNL
+1056 DLIAENPNL
-1065 LNSPAMKTLGEAK
+1065 LNSSAMTTLGKAK
-1078 DIVNLSPND
+1078 DIVNLSSND

-1104 VFGPKSREALNRYLE
+1104 IFGPKSREALNRYLE
-1119 TRKATPETQPT
+1119 TRKATPETQT
-1130 SKEQAL
+1130 KSKEQAP

-1218 MKVKQNNSSKENFNT
+1218 MKVNQ
-1233 PETSENNLNQQINT
+1233 NLN
-1247 LQKEITQLKGSTSL
+1247 
-1261 SHNDYFTHNKH
+1261 
-1272 NLVGKKFWIDWV
+1272 
-1284 KYEASH
+1284 
-1290 LNKDWSLQIK
+1290 
-1300 QVDWNQN
+1300 
-1307 FSISSFK
+1307 
-1314 QLYDKGQVNWFSDTG
+1314 
-1329 PGSLKSSERNNHD
+1329 
-1342 FLQKL
+1342 
-1347 FNWEKQFLKDNA
+1347 
-1359 RNKELL
+1359 
-1365 RQKESELTE
+1365 QKESELTE
-1374 LKQKVNEID
+1374 LKQNSNEID

-1407 DTSSKTIDLN
+1407 DKSSKTIDLN

-1424 EINWKSIKLDWV
+1424 ETNWESIKLDWV
-1436 TKTRRHSVLFMEVT
+1436 TKTRWNSVLFMEVT

-1467 FVLKLKEKLGEIKK
+1467 FVLKLKEKLGEIKT

-1487 SKFWEQWQYLN
+1487 RKFWKEWQYLN

-1507 EDLPNNKEKKEDLP
+1507 EDLPNNKEKTEDLP
-1521 NNKEKEEPLQK
+1521 NNKEKKEPLQK

-1547 LLVKQYF
+1547 LLVNQYF
-1554 KDYWKPEHKIEIGN
+1554 EIYWKPEHKIEIGN
-1568 GVILETTNVI
+1568 GVILETTNI
-1578 EQGSRKYL
+1578 IKQGSRQYL

-1609 WRSCPWNRLDSM
+1609 WRSCPWNRSDGG
-1621 FSKWEEILNSSYE
+1621 FSKWEEISNSSYE

-1660 PISGHSGVE
+1660 PILGPSGVE
-1669 PYERYQS
+1669 LYERYQS
-1676 FTPLRKEMISEVN
+1676 FTPLRNEMKDEIKVE
-1689 VKKLSRYDNAV
+1689 KLSRYNNAV
-1700 KFYMGKESS
+1700 EFYMNKDSS

-1714 YNSLE
+1714 YNSLK

-1734 NYSYQHDFLWN
+1734 NYSYEHDFLWN

-1752 MQYNGKPVDIHFARS
+1752 VRYNGKPVDIHFARAK
-1767 EQSPD
+1767 QSPD

-1802 AKPIDYESQV
+1802 AKPIDYDSQV

-1817 WNPHLWGNY
+1817 WNPHLWIDY
-1826 IDIRDLYQGTPII
+1826 IDIRDLYQGNPII

>member
-1 MGEYKDRSIETIQK
+1 ML
-15 DVENNFKKI
+15 
-24 DKRGTR
+24 
-30 DDIEIKQA
+30 
-38 GIQIC
+38 
-43 WAYIQAIKS
+43 W
-52 DKSMNYGTWALEP
+52 
-65 FTILQDNLKKEI
+65 
-77 NNMTERKLLTRNK
+77 
-90 DEIYNVANRIDNA
+90 
-103 EREVLKR
+103 
-110 LRLNN
+110 LNN
-115 TNRDSRELVKK
+115 TNRDSRNVVKK
-126 SEKEHNGKNIFIM
+126 AQEVHKGKKIFTM
-139 EEGSNL
+139 EGGENY
-145 KKQTGNLIFTKES
+145 KNQTGNIIFTKEA

-208 EKQKTYTIRNQNGD
+208 AKQKTYTIRNQNGD

-263 KVNLLTELEQAMP
+263 KNNLLKELKKAMP
-276 STKNLSHENRE
+276 STE
-287 KLVSATDERLL
+287 KLNANDRETLVKETDKRLL
-298 KLLVDNRKLWY
+298 DLLVKARRRWY
-309 ELHSE
+309 ELHNE

-330 ISGSTERDEIIWK
+330 ISGSTERDEIIW
-343 KENKDKLGNAIYDFL
+343 EDETKLGEKIYDFL

-378 KLDPLTKITKINVEG
+378 KLAPLTKVTKINVEG

-413 KTTIDKFRESE
+413 KTTIDEFRASE

-475 FKNIGKKISD
+475 FKNIVKTIS
-485 GNWIVRDNPVYAT
+485 GGSWMVRKNPVYYT
-498 HYNYLKNIFFGKKDQ
+498 HYNYLKNIFFGKKAE
-513 QINNLRKL
+513 QINSLRQL
-521 WNLNRVFDK
+521 WNLNRIFDK

-535 LGDEIAK
+535 LEDEIAK
-542 HSDQIDIKT
+542 HADQIDIKT

-556 NKCLDTIKSKL
+556 NKCIDTIKSKL

-613 TPLDK
+613 TSLDK

-633 QNELAKNPPETL
+633 QKKLAENPPETL
-645 QSLKEKQHA
+645 QSLKEKQHE
-654 EKIKLEQKG
+654 EKLKLEQKG
-663 SKSEDD
+663 SK
-669 RKRLQALDFLEKHP
+669 
-683 EEQKRINQT
+683 EEQKRINQA

-734 DIIGYG
+734 DIIWYG
-740 LWDLN
+740 FWDLS

-750 IAGEIM
+750 LAGEII
-756 VEITITVVIAV
+756 VEIAITVAIAV
-767 ATAGMWGAIVAGM
+767 ATGGMWGAIVAGM
-780 LRGLSTGARAAR
+780 LRGLATGARAAR

-806 WQRSYKALNWAGRA
+806 WQRSYKALNWTGRA

-832 EGTAFNAASTMVHS
+832 EGTAFNVASHMVHS
-846 ATQGTSFDTL
+846 ATQGTSLDNL
-856 NLNPLAKENLKTAAF
+856 NLNPTSTENLKTAAF
-871 LGALSVSN
+871 LGALSVGN
-879 QLAHTV
+879 QITQTV
-885 WKAWAS
+885 WKVWGS

-917 ASELWAMLAAEQAI
+917 ASELWAMLVAEQAI
-931 NFSFGHDVID
+931 NFSFGHDVIN
-941 PKTWEVHTE
+941 PKTWEVKTE

-976 ALWHRIEQKMNNGT
+976 TLWHRIEEKMNKGT

-1030 EQYKLRNHNQWR
+1030 EQYKLRKHNQWR
-1042 EKQSKHELEILKAQ
+1042 EKQSKHESEILKAQ
-1056 EVISKNLNL
+1056 DLIAKNPNL
-1065 LNSPAMKTLGEAK
+1065 LNSSAMTTLGKAK
-1078 DIVNLSPND
+1078 DIVNLSSND

-1104 VFGPKSREALNRYLE
+1104 VFGPKSSEALSRYLE
-1119 TRKATPETQPT
+1119 NLKATP
-1130 SKEQAL
+1130 
-1136 FDQFSDKIFS
+1136 
-1146 KEGVKIWNDTY
+1146 
-1157 QYVFEQN
+1157 
-1164 MTANANRKGRIK
+1164 
-1176 LIKNGQTIRSVESDI
+1176 
-1191 NKLPDN
+1191 
-1197 ANGTGFKEHF
+1197 
-1207 NQLREQYINEN
+1207 NEN
-1218 MKVKQNNSSKENFNT
+1218 MKVNQNNSSKENFNA
-1233 PETSENNLNQQINT
+1233 PKTSENNLNQQIDIN
-1247 LQKEITQLKGSTSL
+1247 QKETSSLEGSGRL
-1261 SHNDYFTHNKH
+1261 SHNDYFTQHKQS
-1272 NLVGKKFWIDWV
+1272 LVGKKFWIDWV

-1329 PGSLKSSERNNHD
+1329 PGSLKSLERNNHD
-1342 FLQKL
+1342 LLQKL

-1365 RQKESELTE
+1365 NQKESELTE
-1374 LKQKVNEID
+1374 LKQKVNETD

-1407 DTSSKTIDLN
+1407 DKSSKTIDLN

-1424 EINWKSIKLDWV
+1424 ETNWESIKLDLV
-1436 TKTRRHSVLFMEVT
+1436 TKTRWNSVLFMEVT

-1467 FVLKLKEKLGEIKK
+1467 FVLKLKEKLGEIKT

-1507 EDLPNNKEKKEDLP
+1507 EDLPNNKEKKE
-1521 NNKEKEEPLQK
+1521 PLQK

-1547 LLVKQYF
+1547 LLVNQYF
-1554 KDYWKPEHKIEIGN
+1554 EIYWKPKHKIEIGN

-1609 WRSCPWNRLDSM
+1609 WRSCPWNRSEGG
-1621 FSKWEEILNSSYE
+1621 FSKWEEISNYSYE

-1645 QFDNLPVTTYEGGIN
+1645 QFDKLPVTTYEGGIN
-1660 PISGHSGVE
+1660 PILGPSGVE
-1669 PYERYQS
+1669 LSERYQS
-1676 FTPLRKEMISEVN
+1676 FEPLREEMKAEIIVE
-1689 VKKLSRYDNAV
+1689 KLSYYDNAV
-1700 KFYMGKESS
+1700 EFYMNKHSS
-1709 DVILA
+1709 EVTSA
-1714 YNSLE
+1714 YDSLE
-1719 IPWLDYKAMSPKSWA
+1719 IPWLDYKAMSPKSRA
-1734 NYSYQHDFLWN
+1734 NYSYEHEFLWN

-1752 MQYNGKPVDIHFARS
+1752 MQYNGNPVDIHFARA

-1780 YSDAKLNSFGIYDKQ
+1780 YSNAELNSFGTYDKQ

-1802 AKPIDYESQV
+1802 AKPIDYKSQV
-1812 PFDMR
+1812 PLDMW
-1817 WNPHLWGNY
+1817 WNPHLWGKY

-1847 IQS
+1847 I

>member
-15 DVENNFKKI
+15 DVKEQFNKIEENN
-24 DKRGTR
+24 GAWTR
-30 DDIEIKQA
+30 DDIEIRQA

-43 WAYIQAIKS
+43 WTYIHAIQS
-52 DKSMNYGTWALEP
+52 DKSINYGKWALEP
-65 FTILQDNLKKEI
+65 FTILQKHLNDEI
-77 NNMTERKLLTRNK
+77 KTMTERKLLTHNK

-263 KVNLLTELEQAMP
+263 KVNLLTDLQKAMP
-276 STKNLSHENRE
+276 STEKLSKNDRE
-287 KLVSATDERLL
+287 KLVEETDKRLL
-298 KLLVDNRKLWY
+298 ELLVNNRKLWY
-309 ELHSE
+309 ELHNE

-330 ISGSTERDEIIWK
+330 ISGSTERDEIIWTK
-343 KENKDKLGNAIYDFL
+343 KNKDKLGKAIYDFL

-378 KLDPLTKITKINVEG
+378 KLDPLTKVTKINVEG
-393 PVNNK
+393 TVNNK

-424 GDSRLDDDDKYL
+424 GDSRLDNDDKYL

-475 FKNIGKKISD
+475 FKNISKTISN
-485 GNWIVRDNPVYAT
+485 GNWRVIDNPNYTT
-498 HYNYLKNIFFGKKDQ
+498 HYNYLTNIFFGKKDQ
-513 QINNLRKL
+513 QINSLRQL

-669 RKRLQALDFLEKHP
+669 RKRLKALDFLEKHP

-941 PKTWEVHTE
+941 PETWEVKTE
-950 RSLLAPTQQ
+950 RSLRAPTQQ

-967 ILAFKMVKP
+967 ILAFKMVRP
-976 ALWHRIEQKMNNGT
+976 GLWHRIEQKMNNGT

-1000 EVLVRDKVSQKVVPL
+1000 EVLVRDKTSQKVVPL

-1056 EVISKNLNL
+1056 EVISKNPNL
-1065 LNSPAMKTLGEAK
+1065 LTSQAMKTLGEAK

-1104 VFGPKSREALNRYLE
+1104 IFGPKSREALSRYLE
-1119 TRKATPETQPT
+1119 TRKATPETQT
-1130 SKEQAL
+1130 KSKEQDL
-1136 FDQFSDKIFS
+1136 SDQFSDKIFS

-1233 PETSENNLNQQINT
+1233 PETSENNLNQQINI
-1247 LQKEITQLKGSTSL
+1247 LQKEITQLKGSSRL
-1261 SHNDYFTHNKH
+1261 SHNDYFTQHKQS
-1272 NLVGKKFWIDWV
+1272 LVGKKFWIDWV

-1359 RNKELL
+1359 KNKELL

-1396 ESMTPEQKENR
+1396 ESMTPEQKENQ

-1507 EDLPNNKEKKEDLP
+1507 EDLA

-1532 ENPSSN
+1532 EKPSSN

-1554 KDYWKPEHKIEIGN
+1554 KNYWKPKHKIEIGN

-1578 EQGSRKYL
+1578 KQGSRQYL

-1700 KFYMGKESS
+1700 EFYMGKKSS

-1752 MQYNGKPVDIHFARS
+1752 MQYDGNPVDIHFARAK
-1767 EQSPD
+1767 QSPD

-1802 AKPIDYESQV
+1802 AKPIDYKSQV
-1812 PFDMR
+1812 PFDMI
-1817 WNPHLWGNY
+1817 WNPRLWDNY

>member
-1 MGEYKDRSIETIQK
+1 MGEYKDRSIATIQH
-15 DVENNFKKI
+15 DVEKQFDKIEKKNGI
-24 DKRGTR
+24 WIR
-30 DDIEIKQA
+30 DDLEIAQA
-38 GIQIC
+38 GIKIC
-43 WAYIQAIKS
+43 WAYIHAIKS
-52 DKSMNYGTWALEP
+52 DKSMNYGKWALGP
-65 FTILQDNLKKEI
+65 L
-77 NNMTERKLLTRNK
+77 RKLQKQLQTEIDTTMTGRKFFTNNK
-90 DEIYNVANRIDNA
+90 DQIYNIANRIDNA
-103 EREVLKR
+103 EREVLKM
-110 LRLNN
+110 LWLNN
-115 TNRDSRELVKK
+115 TNRDSRNVVKK
-126 SEKEHNGKNIFIM
+126 AQEVHKGKKIFTM
-139 EEGSNL
+139 EGGENY
-145 KKQTGNLIFTKES
+145 KNQTGNIIFTKEA

-208 EKQKTYTIRNQNGD
+208 AKQKTYTIRNQNGD

-263 KVNLLTELEQAMP
+263 KDNLLKELKKAMP
-276 STKNLSHENRE
+276 STEKLSADDRE
-287 KLVSATDERLL
+287 KLVRATDERLL

-330 ISGSTERDEIIWK
+330 ISGSTERDEIIWTDK
-343 KENKDKLGNAIYDFL
+343 NKDKLGKAIYDFL

-413 KTTIDKFRESE
+413 KTTIDEFRASE
-424 GDSRLDDDDKYL
+424 GDSRRDDDDKYL

-444 NAEASIKDAENLSKD
+444 NAESSIKDAKNLSKD
-459 TIVKNIINPL
+459 TIIKNIINPL
-469 WNEWAK
+469 WSEWAK
-475 FKNIGKKISD
+475 FKNIHKTISD
-485 GNWIVRDNPVYAT
+485 GNWRVIDNPNYTT
-498 HYNYLKNIFFGKKDQ
+498 HYNYLKNIFFGKKAE
-513 QINNLRKL
+513 QINSLRQL
-521 WNLNRVFDK
+521 WNLNRIFDK

-542 HSDQIDIKT
+542 YADKIDIKT
-551 NNQDI
+551 NNQEI
-556 NKCLDTIKSKL
+556 NKCIDTIKTKL

-602 QNKMIPANWIN
+602 QNKMIPTSWIN
-613 TPLDK
+613 TSLDK

-633 QNELAKNPPETL
+633 QKKLAENPPETL
-645 QSLKEKQHA
+645 PSLKEKQHA

-669 RKRLQALDFLEKHP
+669 LKRLQALDFLEKHP
-683 EEQKRINQT
+683 EEQKRINQA

-727 KNADVYN
+727 KNANVYN

-740 LWDLN
+740 LWDLS

-750 IAGEIM
+750 IAGEII
-756 VEITITVVIAV
+756 VEIAITVAIAV
-767 ATAGMWGAIVAGM
+767 ATGGMWGAIVAGM
-780 LRGLSTGARAAR
+780 LRGLATGARAAR

-806 WQRSYKALNWAGRA
+806 WQRSYKALNWTGRA

-832 EGTAFNAASTMVHS
+832 EGTAFNAASTMGH
-846 ATQGTSFDTL
+846 AAMQGTSLDNL
-856 NLNPLAKENLKTAAF
+856 NLNPTSTENIKTAAF

-917 ASELWAMLAAEQAI
+917 ASELWAMLVAEQAI

-950 RSLLAPTQQ
+950 RSPHAPTQQ

-1042 EKQSKHELEILKAQ
+1042 EKQSKHESEIRNAKKLII
-1056 EVISKNLNL
+1056 ENTNL
-1065 LNSPAMKTLGEAK
+1065 LKSPAMRSLGEAK
-1078 DIVNLSPND
+1078 DIVNLSSND

-1104 VFGPKSREALNRYLE
+1104 IFGPKSREALSRYLE

-1130 SKEQAL
+1130 SKKQAL

-1164 MTANANRKGRIK
+1164 MTANANRKGSIK

-1197 ANGTGFKEHF
+1197 ANGTGFKERF
-1207 NQLREQYINEN
+1207 NQLREQYITEN
-1218 MKVKQNNSSKENFNT
+1218 TKVNQNNSSKKNFNA
-1233 PETSENNLNQQINT
+1233 PETSENNLNQQIDVI
-1247 LQKEITQLKGSTSL
+1247 QKETSSLEGSGRL
-1261 SHNDYFTHNKH
+1261 SHNDYFTQHKQS
-1272 NLVGKKFWIDWV
+1272 LVGEKFWIDWV
-1284 KYEASH
+1284 KYIEP
-1290 LNKDWSLQIK
+1290 K
-1300 QVDWNQN
+1300 
-1307 FSISSFK
+1307 
-1314 QLYDKGQVNWFSDTG
+1314 
-1329 PGSLKSSERNNHD
+1329 
-1342 FLQKL
+1342 QKL
-1347 FNWEKQFLKDNA
+1347 
-1359 RNKELL
+1359 
-1365 RQKESELTE
+1365 
-1374 LKQKVNEID
+1374 NEID

-1407 DTSSKTIDLN
+1407 DKSSKTIDLN

-1424 EINWKSIKLDWV
+1424 ETNWESIKLDWV
-1436 TKTRRHSVLFMEVT
+1436 TKTRWNSVLFMEVT
-1450 RNAISRRS
+1450 RNAISRRG

-1467 FVLKLKEKLGEIKK
+1467 FVLKLKEKLGEIKT

-1498 KKIDEFLKK
+1498 KKVDEFLKK
-1507 EDLPNNKEKKEDLP
+1507 EDLANNKEKKEDLP
-1521 NNKEKEEPLQK
+1521 NNKEKTEPLQK

-1547 LLVKQYF
+1547 LLVNQYF
-1554 KDYWKPEHKIEIGN
+1554 EIYWKPEHKIEIGN

-1578 EQGSRKYL
+1578 KQGSRQYL

-1609 WRSCPWNRLDSM
+1609 WRSCPWNRLDRG
-1621 FSKWEEILNSSYE
+1621 FSKWENIPNYSYE

-1660 PISGHSGVE
+1660 PILGPSGVE

-1676 FTPLRKEMISEVN
+1676 FTPLRKEMISEIN
-1689 VKKLSRYDNAV
+1689 VEKLSRYNNAV
-1700 KFYMGKESS
+1700 EFYMNKDSS

-1752 MQYNGKPVDIHFARS
+1752 MQYNGNPVDIHFARAKH
-1767 EQSPD
+1767 SPD
-1772 KVWIENIV
+1772 KVRIENIV
-1780 YSDAKLNSFGIYDKQ
+1780 YSDAKLNSFGTYDKQ

-1802 AKPIDYESQV
+1802 AKPIDYDSQV

-1817 WNPHLWGNY
+1817 WNPHLWRDY
-1826 IDIRDLYQGTPII
+1826 IDIRDLYQGNPII

>member
-1 MGEYKDRSIETIQK
+1 MGEYKDRSIATIQH
-15 DVENNFKKI
+15 DVEKQFKEIEKKNGRWI
-24 DKRGTR
+24 R
-30 DDIEIKQA
+30 DDLEIAQA
-38 GIQIC
+38 GIKIC
-43 WAYIQAIKS
+43 WAYIHAIKS
-52 DKSMNYGTWALEP
+52 DKSINYGKWALGPLRELQKQ
-65 FTILQDNLKKEI
+65 LQDEI
-77 NNMTERKLLTRNK
+77 DTTMTGRKLFTNNK
-90 DEIYNVANRIDNA
+90 DQIYNIANRIDNA
-103 EREVLKR
+103 EKEVLKM
-110 LRLNN
+110 LWLNN

-139 EEGSNL
+139 EGGSNL

-170 FENPNQVYQIDYS
+170 FKDPNQVYQIDYS

-208 EKQKTYTIRNQNGD
+208 AKQKTYTIRNQNGD

-263 KVNLLTELEQAMP
+263 KVNLLKELKTAMP
-276 STKNLSHENRE
+276 STEKLSAEDRE

-298 KLLVDNRKLWY
+298 KLLVDARRRWY

-330 ISGSTERDEIIWK
+330 ISGSTERDEIIWT

-378 KLDPLTKITKINVEG
+378 KLAPLTKVTKINVEW

-398 EKLDKWNILYWIEIF
+398 EKLDKWNILYWIENF
-413 KTTIDKFRESE
+413 KTTIDKFRASE

-498 HYNYLKNIFFGKKDQ
+498 HYNYLINIFFGKKAE
-513 QINNLRKL
+513 QINSLRQL
-521 WNLNRVFDK
+521 WNLNRIFDK

-542 HSDQIDIKT
+542 YADKIDIKT
-551 NNQDI
+551 NNQEI

-613 TPLDK
+613 TSLDK

-633 QNELAKNPPETL
+633 QKELAKNPPETL
-645 QSLKEKQHA
+645 QSLKEKQHE
-654 EKIKLEQKG
+654 EKLKLEQKG
-663 SKSEDD
+663 SKSEND

-727 KNADVYN
+727 KNANVYN

-740 LWDLN
+740 LWDLS

-750 IAGEIM
+750 IAGEII
-756 VEITITVVIAV
+756 VEIAITVAIAV
-767 ATAGMWGAIVAGM
+767 ATGGMWGAIVAGM
-780 LRGLSTGARAAR
+780 LRGLATGARAAR

-806 WQRSYKALNWAGRA
+806 WQRSYKALNWTGRA

-832 EGTAFNAASTMVHS
+832 EGTAFNAASAIVHS

-856 NLNPLAKENLKTAAF
+856 NLNPTSTENLKTAAF
-871 LGALSVSN
+871 LGALSVGN
-879 QLAHTV
+879 QITQTV
-885 WKAWAS
+885 WKVWAS

-902 EAAKLAKPAARWGQV
+902 EAAKIAKPAARWGQV
-917 ASELWAMLAAEQAI
+917 ASELWAMLVAEQAI

-941 PKTWEVHTE
+941 PKTWKVHTE
-950 RSLLAPTQQ
+950 RSPHAPTQQ

-976 ALWHRIEQKMNNGT
+976 ALWHRIEQKMNSGT
-990 LEICRSVNPK
+990 LEICRSVKKN
-1000 EVLVRDKVSQKVVPL
+1000 EVLIRDKTSQKVVPL

-1042 EKQSKHELEILKAQ
+1042 EKQSKHESEILKAQ
-1056 EVISKNLNL
+1056 DLIAKNPNL
-1065 LNSPAMKTLGEAK
+1065 LNSSAMTTLGKAK
-1078 DIVNLSPND
+1078 DIVNLSSND

-1104 VFGPKSREALNRYLE
+1104 VFGPKSSEALSRYLE
-1119 TRKATPETQPT
+1119 NLKATP
-1130 SKEQAL
+1130 
-1136 FDQFSDKIFS
+1136 
-1146 KEGVKIWNDTY
+1146 
-1157 QYVFEQN
+1157 
-1164 MTANANRKGRIK
+1164 
-1176 LIKNGQTIRSVESDI
+1176 
-1191 NKLPDN
+1191 
-1197 ANGTGFKEHF
+1197 
-1207 NQLREQYINEN
+1207 NEN
-1218 MKVKQNNSSKENFNT
+1218 MKVNQNNSSKENFNA
-1233 PETSENNLNQQINT
+1233 PKTSENNLNQQIDIN
-1247 LQKEITQLKGSTSL
+1247 QKETSSLEGSGRL
-1261 SHNDYFTHNKH
+1261 SHNDYFTQHKQS
-1272 NLVGKKFWIDWV
+1272 LVGKKFWIDWV

-1329 PGSLKSSERNNHD
+1329 PGSLKSFERNNHD
-1342 FLQKL
+1342 LLQKL

-1365 RQKESELTE
+1365 NQKESELTE
-1374 LKQKVNEID
+1374 LKQKVNETD

-1407 DTSSKTIDLN
+1407 DKSSKTIDLN

-1424 EINWKSIKLDWV
+1424 ETNWESIKLDWV
-1436 TKTRRHSVLFMEVT
+1436 TKTRWNSVLFMEVT

-1467 FVLKLKEKLGEIKK
+1467 FVLKLKEKLGEIKT

-1507 EDLPNNKEKKEDLP
+1507 EDLPNNKE
-1521 NNKEKEEPLQK
+1521 EKEPLQK

-1547 LLVKQYF
+1547 LLVNQYF
-1554 KDYWKPEHKIEIGN
+1554 KNYWKPEYKIEIGN

-1609 WRSCPWNRLDSM
+1609 WRSCPWNRSEGG
-1621 FSKWEEILNSSYE
+1621 FSKWEKISNYSYE

-1645 QFDNLPVTTYEGGIN
+1645 QFDKLPVTTYEGGIN
-1660 PISGHSGVE
+1660 PILGPSGVKLS
-1669 PYERYQS
+1669 ERYQS
-1676 FTPLRKEMISEVN
+1676 FKPLREEMKAEIK
-1689 VKKLSRYDNAV
+1689 VKKLSDYNNAV
-1700 KFYMGKESS
+1700 EFYMNKRSS
-1709 DVILA
+1709 EVTSA
-1714 YNSLE
+1714 YDSLE

-1812 PFDMR
+1812 PFDMI
-1817 WNPHLWGNY
+1817 WNPRLWGHY
-1826 IDIRDLYQGTPII
+1826 IDIRDLYQGNPII